1 MDPKDME
8 IEWTEEEEEA
18 FDAKTHQQ
26 AQEEAHRHHVIQ
38 EFSSLILSDGPASVL
53 SAMSKEAQEELRN
66 VILHQYVKRSVEANT
81 GL

>member
-1 MDPKDME
+1 MQE
-8 IEWTEEEEEA
+8 FEWTPEEEEA

-38 EFSSLILSDGPASVL
+38 EFSSLILADGPASVL
-53 SAMSKEAQEELRN
+53 SAMSKEAQDELRN
-66 VILHQYVKRSVEANT
+66 AILHQYVKRSVEANA